1 MKEMNKTKHSILASK
16 KSKQNILLQLNVV
29 MNLKNHKD
37 RDIIKSLLEDYKN
50 EERANYFH
58 TQSNISL
65 GKIITNNNRKVL
77 IDKNN
82 KISPYSYS
90 GFNTINNTR
99 KQTLRQSKIKSS
111 NSLTTSRIEKQKLS
125 NKELLNTNNHHS
137 IDNKSLKNYYNEI
150 RQRIS
155 QEKNYKKDKY
165 KLLTEVPFPIRKSL
179 IDQENIFRKIIKEK
193 KIENSIQE
201 KLVKKS
207 NKENNRDLLINKNEN
222 FDKKNQE
229 LSIIDKNLTI
239 DNKYRDNLWNITLRN
254 LPIKGKYEKVGYMNV
269 GNNYEPR
276 YTFFNINKTNE
287 YFNNPRYDRNKSQ
300 DYNKYKNKND
310 FYSTLNEDNYNLK
323 TRQKL
328 NILEKIK
335 DLEINGKNL
344 LDVEDKRETE
354 IRGKKII
361 YKKEDLDYLLFK
373 KKEKSKNN
381 IDKEKEM
388 KLILDNIYEEKTF
401 YRNYKINDFF
411 KNTNLTSKYSHN
423 LDI

>member
-82 KISPYSYS
+82 KISPYLYS

-165 KLLTEVPFPIRKSL
+165 KLLTEVP
-179 IDQENIFRKIIKEK
+179 
-193 KIENSIQE
+193 
-201 KLVKKS
+201 
-207 NKENNRDLLINKNEN
+207 
-222 FDKKNQE
+222 
-229 LSIIDKNLTI
+229 
-239 DNKYRDNLWNITLRN
+239 
-254 LPIKGKYEKVGYMNV
+254 
-269 GNNYEPR
+269 
-276 YTFFNINKTNE
+276 
-287 YFNNPRYDRNKSQ
+287 
-300 DYNKYKNKND
+300 
-310 FYSTLNEDNYNLK
+310 
-323 TRQKL
+323 
-328 NILEKIK
+328 
-335 DLEINGKNL
+335 
-344 LDVEDKRETE
+344 
-354 IRGKKII
+354 
-361 YKKEDLDYLLFK
+361 
-373 KKEKSKNN
+373 
-381 IDKEKEM
+381 
-388 KLILDNIYEEKTF
+388 
-401 YRNYKINDFF
+401 
-411 KNTNLTSKYSHN
+411 
-423 LDI
+423 

>member
-1 MKEMNKTKHSILASK
+1 MNKNKHAIIAPK
-16 KSKQNILLQLNVV
+16 KSKENILLQLNVIK
-29 MNLKNHKD
+29 NLKDHKD
-37 RDIIKSLLEDYKN
+37 RDIIQSLLEDYKN
-50 EERANYFH
+50 EEKANYFH

-65 GKIITNNNRKVL
+65 GKIITNNNRKIL
-77 IDKNN
+77 SDKNYRLD
-82 KISPYSYS
+82 PYLNS
-90 GFNTINNTR
+90 GFGMHNYGR
-99 KQTLRQSKIKSS
+99 KQTWKQNKIKSS
-111 NSLTTSRIEKQKLS
+111 TSLTISRIEKQKQS
-125 NKELLNTNNHHS
+125 NKELLNANNHHS

-155 QEKNYKKDKY
+155 EEKNAQKDKY
-165 KLLTEVPFPIRKSL
+165 QLLTEVPFPIRKSL
-179 IDQENIFRKIIKEK
+179 IDQENIFRKLMKEK

-207 NKENNRDLLINKNEN
+207 NRENNRDLLINKSESY
-222 FDKKNQE
+222 DKKNQE

-254 LPIKGKYEKVGYMNV
+254 LPYKGKYEKVGYINV
-269 GNNYEPR
+269 GNNYEPK
-276 YTFFNINKTNE
+276 YTFFNINKTFE
-287 YFNNPRYDRNKSQ
+287 YFNNPRYDRNRNQ
-300 DYNKYKNKND
+300 VYNKYKKKND
-310 FYSTLNEDNYNLK
+310 LYSTLNEDNYNLK

-328 NILEKIK
+328 NLLERIK

-354 IRGKKII
+354 IKGKKII

-373 KKEKSKNN
+373 QKDKSKSN

-388 KLILDNIYEEKTF
+388 KLILDSIYEEKTY
-401 YRNYKINDFF
+401 YRNYKKNDFF

-423 LDI
+423 LEI

>member
-1 MKEMNKTKHSILASK
+1 MNKTKHSILASK

-82 KISPYSYS
+82 K
-90 GFNTINNTR
+90 
-99 KQTLRQSKIKSS
+99 
-111 NSLTTSRIEKQKLS
+111 
-125 NKELLNTNNHHS
+125 
-137 IDNKSLKNYYNEI
+137 I

-239 DNKYRDNLWNITLRN
+239 DNKYRDNLWNITL
-254 LPIKGKYEKVGYMNV
+254 
-269 GNNYEPR
+269 
-276 YTFFNINKTNE
+276 
-287 YFNNPRYDRNKSQ
+287 S
-300 DYNKYKNKND
+300 
-310 FYSTLNEDNYNLK
+310 
-323 TRQKL
+323 
-328 NILEKIK
+328 
-335 DLEINGKNL
+335 
-344 LDVEDKRETE
+344 
-354 IRGKKII
+354 
-361 YKKEDLDYLLFK
+361 
-373 KKEKSKNN
+373 
-381 IDKEKEM
+381 
-388 KLILDNIYEEKTF
+388 
-401 YRNYKINDFF
+401 
-411 KNTNLTSKYSHN
+411 
-423 LDI
+423 